1 MEGII
6 LMTTYP
12 NKPRELKKFIM
23 AILGKWL
30 AKCINK
36 INYVKSFYMR
46 EWKIKKDEEKI
57 LIIKTS
63 VQNQDKLEK
72 FIKTSHPYTTPEI
85 IYIKPQAIEQNY
97 LKWLIW

>member
-1 MEGII
+1 M
-6 LMTTYP
+6 
-12 NKPRELKKFIM
+12 
-23 AILGKWL
+23 
-30 AKCINK
+30 
-36 INYVKSFYMR
+36 
-46 EWKIKKDEEKI
+46 KKDEEKI

-97 LKWLIW
+97 LKWLI